1 MLRGRG
7 GRRRRGGGRG
17 RRRVRVGRSRSL
29 VLVLESVQARRL
41 GEEGLGGEEVVGGV
55 VRRLR
60 GGEVGFGVG
69 ADVMVGQVR
78 GEGLGAVVGRGP
90 AGLVGV
96 EVQREVGVRAEGR
109 SLGLGGRRAR
119 GEHGMSVREV
129 GVGQERREGGRK
141 QVRKVRRRWRRR
153 RGEVLGRVLM
163 HVEPLPPRLH
173 L

>member
-1 MLRGRG
+1 MG
-7 GRRRRGGGRG
+7 
-17 RRRVRVGRSRSL
+17 
-29 VLVLESVQARRL
+29 
-41 GEEGLGGEEVVGGV
+41 
-55 VRRLR
+55 RLR

-109 SLGLGGRRAR
+109 GRGRGLGRRR
-119 GEHGMSVREV
+119 HGMSVREV
-129 GVGQERREGGRK
+129 GVRQERREGGRK
-141 QVRKVRRRWRRR
+141 QVRKVGRRRRW
-153 RGEVLGRVLM
+153 GEVLGRVLM
-163 HVEPLPPRLH
+163 QVDPRPPRLH